1 MDQAD
6 PYGFIA
12 GQHFN
17 EVLKRYGAPVIILNL
32 VKVHSVQGNLL
43 LSCTD
48 TSLLNRE
55 SGCELSSGVCVA
67 GCILVGRDFHLG

>member
-32 VKVHSVQGNLL
+32 VKVINSNTNMTKRKIQNAVTYR
-43 LSCTD
+43 LS
-48 TSLLNRE
+48 
-55 SGCELSSGVCVA
+55 LSQ
-67 GCILVGRDFHLG
+67 

>member
-17 EVLKRYGAPVIILNL
+17 WVLKRYGAPVIILNL
-32 VKVHSVQGNLL
+32 VKVMLK
-43 LSCTD
+43 TKRKD
-48 TSLLNRE
+48 TPS
-55 SGCELSSGVCVA
+55 A
-67 GCILVGRDFHLG
+67 Q

>member
-32 VKVHSVQGNLL
+32 VKVNNQFYKQDEAKGSKIFAIIYKLSFSQSVG
-43 LSCTD
+43 T
-48 TSLLNRE
+48 
-55 SGCELSSGVCVA
+55 
-67 GCILVGRDFHLG
+67 